1 MRISDWSSDV
11 CSSDLLEA
19 RTDKGRQ
26 IDLVDHKHVRTGY
39 AGPTLARDL
48 VPRRHVD
55 DIDGDVGQLGT
66 EGSRQIVAAAFDQDQ
81 VERRKGAVQLPYRR
95 KVYRSVLADR
105 RVRASA
111 GLDAQYPLG
120 RQRSRPGQ
128 EFGILARV
136 DIVGDRRAEIRR
148 AHVCTP
154 V

>member
-81 VERRKGAVQLPYRR
+81 VERRKG
-95 KVYRSVLADR
+95 RSEER
-105 RVRASA
+105 RVGNECVSKC
-111 GLDAQYPLG
+111 
-120 RQRSRPGQ
+120 RSRWSPSHYKQ
-128 EFGILARV
+128 KKETNSQRNK
-136 DIVGDRRAEIRR
+136 RQNSS
-148 AHVCTP
+148 
-154 V
+154 

>member
-1 MRISDWSSDV
+1 MRISDWSSDE

-120 RQRSRPGQ
+120 RSDEHTSELQSLMRISYAV
-128 EFGILARV
+128 F
-136 DIVGDRRAEIRR
+136 
-148 AHVCTP
+148 C
-154 V
+154 

>member
-11 CSSDLLEA
+11 CSSDL
-19 RTDKGRQ
+19 
-26 IDLVDHKHVRTGY
+26 
-39 AGPTLARDL
+39 
-48 VPRRHVD
+48 
-55 DIDGDVGQLGT
+55 
-66 EGSRQIVAAAFDQDQ
+66 RQIVAAAFDQDQ

-136 DIVGDRRAEIRR
+136 DLVGRRSITDIDTKILAELVNQRLLPR
-148 AHVCTP
+148 PQQTHHH
-154 V
+154 

>member
-11 CSSDLLEA
+11 CSSDL
-19 RTDKGRQ
+19 
-26 IDLVDHKHVRTGY
+26 
-39 AGPTLARDL
+39 
-48 VPRRHVD
+48 
-55 DIDGDVGQLGT
+55 
-66 EGSRQIVAAAFDQDQ
+66 RQIVAAAFDQDQ

-136 DIVGDRRAEIRR
+136 DLVGHRSNIVIVAKIFEEHIHKHQIDREVYRER
-148 AHVCTP
+148 
-154 V
+154 

>member
-11 CSSDLLEA
+11 CSSDL
-19 RTDKGRQ
+19 
-26 IDLVDHKHVRTGY
+26 
-39 AGPTLARDL
+39 
-48 VPRRHVD
+48 
-55 DIDGDVGQLGT
+55 
-66 EGSRQIVAAAFDQDQ
+66 RQIVAAAFDQDQ

-136 DIVGDRRAEIRR
+136 DIVGDRRDVVIVAKIFAERVNQRR
-148 AHVCTP
+148 LSRSDRAANANARSEEHTSELQSLMGLSMSVFCWN
-154 V
+154 

>member
-1 MRISDWSSDV
+1 MIRRPPRST
-11 CSSDLLEA
+11 
-19 RTDKGRQ
+19 RTD
-26 IDLVDHKHVRTGY
+26 
-39 AGPTLARDL
+39 TLFPYTTLFRS
-48 VPRRHVD
+48 HVD

-128 EFGILARV
+128 EFGILRSEEHTYELQSLMRTSYACFCLQQTKS
-136 DIVGDRRAEIRR
+136 DRQR
-148 AHVCTP
+148 HTH
-154 V
+154 